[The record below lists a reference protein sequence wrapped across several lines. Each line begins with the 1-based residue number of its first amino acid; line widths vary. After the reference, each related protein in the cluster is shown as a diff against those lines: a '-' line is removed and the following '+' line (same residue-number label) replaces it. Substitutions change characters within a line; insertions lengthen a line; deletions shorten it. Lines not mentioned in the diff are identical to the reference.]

1 MQLEFSAMALEY
13 NNDFVQVF
21 DSDGSTLL
29 GKFSGFSPPPK
40 LVSSGTT
47 MRLALSTDDVV
58 WQDQG
63 FTASFTSVDIPDLTP
78 CEPGKFG
85 PFCDS
90 DVCFGSLALEDD
102 GGIIH
107 SGINF
112 PGGVECDWMIGK
124 DASSSYESTIFSF
137 NEVDM
142 EPNQGLEGNVPDQ
155 IVFKD
160 GDSDDV
166 LYTVRGRSSECS
178 RDNDCNPNRDSESPS
193 SCVFADEADIFGVC
207 ECEVGFVNSDCSE
220 STVTL
225 TPTKGFVTVTY
236 ETDINDPSVFDGWNM
251 TYSLCGGR
259 GFGPCAQATHGN
271 EIISESVVPLETILS
286 IVAAAIFV
294 IAVVVIYFRRHE
306 HELEVEIQKDHMEL
320 KTMRLENE
328 KLHENLKM
336 LQQYSKEEID
346 MIEGQIVTFR
356 ANFR

>member
-1 MQLEFSAMALEY
+1 MK
-13 NNDFVQVF
+13 VH
-21 DSDGSTLL
+21 
-29 GKFSGFSPPPK
+29 PP
-40 LVSSGTT
+40 
-47 MRLALSTDDVV
+47 
-58 WQDQG
+58 
-63 FTASFTSVDIPDLTP
+63 
-78 CEPGKFG
+78 
-85 PFCDS
+85 
-90 DVCFGSLALEDD
+90 
-102 GGIIH
+102 H
-107 SGINF
+107 
-112 PGGVECDWMIGK
+112 
-124 DASSSYESTIFSF
+124 
-137 NEVDM
+137 
-142 EPNQGLEGNVPDQ
+142 
-155 IVFKD
+155 
-160 GDSDDV
+160 
-166 LYTVRGRSSECS
+166 
-178 RDNDCNPNRDSESPS
+178 
-193 SCVFADEADIFGVC
+193 
-207 ECEVGFVNSDCSE
+207 SE

-271 EIISESVVPLETILS
+271 EIISESVVPLETILA